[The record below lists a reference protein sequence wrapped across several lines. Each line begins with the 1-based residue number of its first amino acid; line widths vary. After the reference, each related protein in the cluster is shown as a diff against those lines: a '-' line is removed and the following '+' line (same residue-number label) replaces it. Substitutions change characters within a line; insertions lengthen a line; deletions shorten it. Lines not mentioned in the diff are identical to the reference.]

1 MCRHTR
7 VGWPRTGGHFWS
19 LPGRFLV
26 APTKEPFK
34 RAEGRGRVGSVV
46 PSFSE
51 FMVDAPVFS
60 RSFAQGAEEG
70 LLQSPSSLRP
80 EAGSSEAGG
89 SEAVRVLLVGCGS
102 ELQSNLRHRLLS
114 PHWRLREAGGGV
126 AALHLL
132 EQEASDLVLVAPVL
146 PDLHAGEFQQLVKA
160 RFPGVQVFSL
170 ESFVQPAGSELQPA
184 GSELQPAGRE
194 LSVAGNARTASP
206 AALQGGLPSVM
217 PGRFSAGDG
226 AAVALRNW
234 QGIVGA
240 SPAMERVF
248 RMAALVSRRD
258 TTVLIGGE
266 SGTGKDLLARAIHNA
281 GPRARQPFVVINCA
295 AIPETLLEAEL
306 FGYTKGSFTGAS
318 QSRTGRV
325 HAAHGGTLFLD
336 EIGDMPLSLQSKIL
350 RFLEQGE
357 VQRIGSTDTLKV
369 DCRIVAATNADLPEQ
384 VKARQFRE
392 DLYYRLAVMPIA
404 VPPLRERMN
413 DLPALCAGFLE
424 RFCPGTVLGEEA
436 LALLEGHRWPGNVRE
451 LRNVMERAS
460 LFAEG
465 RPAILPEDIV
475 L

>member
-1 MCRHTR
+1 MRLEPVNVLTPPASGAESR
-7 VGWPRTGGHFWS
+7 RP
-19 LPGRFLV
+19 LPV

-34 RAEGRGRVGSVV
+34 GVAGRGRVGSVV

-51 FMVDAPVFS
+51 LMVDCPPFFHPSAEV
-60 RSFAQGAEEG
+60 AEEG
-70 LLQSPSSLRP
+70 LQSP
-80 EAGSSEAGG
+80 GSRELEAGG
-89 SEAVRVLLVGCGS
+89 SQAVRVLLVGCGP
-102 ELQSNLRHRLLS
+102 ELQSHLLHRLLS

-132 EQEASDLVLVAPVL
+132 EQEASDLVLVAPLL

-160 RFPGVQVFSL
+160 RFPAAQVFSL
-170 ESFVQPAGSELQPA
+170 DSFVQPAGSELQPR
-184 GSELQPAGRE
+184 GSD
-194 LSVAGNARTASP
+194 LSVAGQERPALLPAPLRGSFPAVLPGKSP
-206 AALQGGLPSVM
+206 AGD
-217 PGRFSAGDG
+217 RAG
-226 AAVALRNW
+226 VALRNW

-295 AIPETLLEAEL
+295 AIPETLLESEL
-306 FGYTKGSFTGAS
+306 FGYTKGAFTGAS

-336 EIGDMPLSLQSKIL
+336 EIGDMPLPLQSKIL

-357 VQRIGSTDTLKV
+357 IQRIGSTDTLKV
-369 DCRIVAATNADLPEQ
+369 DCRILAATNADLPEQ
-384 VKARQFRE
+384 VKSRQFRE

-404 VPPLRERMN
+404 VPPLRERMS

-424 RFCPGTVLGEEA
+424 RFCPGTALGEEA
-436 LALLEGHRWPGNVRE
+436 LALLGEHRWPGNVRE

-465 RPAILPEDIV
+465 RLTILAEDII